1 MNERDQNNLNFIL
14 SLDKEGLDKWIQQL
28 DGSDVYY
35 ARTLLAKA
43 RDQVNTAAMK
53 ALDEAVELSDL
64 NEARDIIS
72 RIKAKM

>member
-35 ARTLLAKA
+35 ARTLLTKA
-43 RDQVNTAAMK
+43 RDQVNAAAMK

-72 RIKAKM
+72 RIKDKM